1 VCEPRL
7 AGRRRKTERERA
19 PPGRRKMSSCA
30 PGRRPKL
37 PFYISRGGSII
48 VKEEIENTIK
58 G

>member
-1 VCEPRL
+1 VRAK
-7 AGRRRKTERERA
+7 AGRKKKKNRERESA